1 MCQARHT
8 PERAPNHH
16 RASSHA
22 RASANAGLV
31 PYVAT
36 HLPFATSES
45 DDAGG
50 LNTAVTVARDA
61 LLLLWHGYAD
71 RRRGDRPAPRFEVA
85 RGPGAETLTALPLAT
100 SAFLDLVEPL
110 VVANVGQDYRD
121 FANAGKA
128 HIDGARPATRPP

>member
-85 RGPGAETLTALPLAT
+85 RGPGAETLTALPLA
-100 SAFLDLVEPL
+100 SCEARVDNE
-110 VVANVGQDYRD
+110 
-121 FANAGKA
+121 
-128 HIDGARPATRPP
+128 DGAVDCSTYVRDAQLGGS